1 MHQIFLVKDIMKFY
15 VSLFRV
21 CNLFILKTKISMLVE
36 YYPACC
42 LLHLYLYIYEYWTNN
57 KTKYFMNAQVDF
69 NVPHVFLCVTA
80 CLRRSFHMIHIPATL
95 TKNFIVCIGQEFIR
109 PFLPGSRMFRMNSL
123 ITVNVDWINFLILYT
138 VLGEFSNNTEHCLQL
153 NLQ

>member
-1 MHQIFLVKDIMKFY
+1 
-15 VSLFRV
+15 
-21 CNLFILKTKISMLVE
+21 
-36 YYPACC
+36 
-42 LLHLYLYIYEYWTNN
+42 
-57 KTKYFMNAQVDF
+57 MNAQVDF
-69 NVPHVFLCVTA
+69 NVLRVFLCVTA
-80 CLRRSFHMIHIPATL
+80 CLRRSFNMIHVPATL